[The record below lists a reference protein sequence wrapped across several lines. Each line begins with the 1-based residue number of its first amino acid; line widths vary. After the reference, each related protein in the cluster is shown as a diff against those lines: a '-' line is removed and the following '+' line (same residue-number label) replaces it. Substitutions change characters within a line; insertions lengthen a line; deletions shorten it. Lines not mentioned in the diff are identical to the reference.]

1 MVNEMRVG
9 WLQKRKK
16 LLLLKHN
23 LRMDDIRGEKINGM
37 VSVANDVTGFD
48 AFWSIIRKY
57 GAVVNKRLD
66 VRVKR

>member
-1 MVNEMRVG
+1 MNEMRVG

-23 LRMDDIRGEKINGM
+23 LRMDDIRGEKINVT

-48 AFWSIIRKY
+48 AFVRITSNSEIEN
-57 GAVVNKRLD
+57 AD
-66 VRVKR
+66 VSLR